1 MPSYQ
6 VTLSEGGSP
15 NCAGVYEE
23 HIEYNGKMSY
33 TCTNEVGTWY
43 LYYTNFFGWY
53 ISPVLGATGSP
64 AFKTYWRGL
73 TIPGDLE
80 PGIGG
85 EYSGTATV
93 AEYVPP
99 ADDTPDDFSFLAVV
113 DADPETQYVS
123 DPAEVTGM
131 DAGTAISVANGEYRI
146 NGGAWTS
153 DAGTIDPGDTLELR
167 ATSSADQETE
177 ITVAVTVGTLTVEWS
192 ITTAA
197 AQTLK
202 QHLIVSRDGIIQPVG
217 ACVIVPGW
225 V

>member
-1 MPSYQ
+1 MPYQ

-23 HIEYNGKMSY
+23 HVLYNGQMSY
-33 TCTNEVGTWY
+33 VCTNEAGTWY
-43 LYYTNFFGWY
+43 LWGRIVTSVWRWVISATLGNQTNSFYRIGLEDIAGEY
-53 ISPVLGATGSP
+53 APQAGAT
-64 AFKTYWRGL
+64 
-73 TIPGDLE
+73 
-80 PGIGG
+80 
-85 EYSGTATV
+85 GTATV

-99 ADDTPDDFSFLAVV
+99 ADDTPDDFSFPAV

-123 DPAEVTGM
+123 DPAEITGM
-131 DAGTAISVANGEYRI
+131 DAGTAISVANGEYRL
-146 NGGAWTS
+146 NGGEWTS

-167 ATSSADQETE
+167 GTSSADPETE
-177 ITVAVTVGTLTVEWS
+177 TIVAVTVGTLTVEWS

-202 QHLIVSRDGIIQPVG
+202 QHLIVGRDGIIQPVG